1 MLRALESA
9 MNKPADVSLAVTP
22 LATVAGLASRSDG
35 TPSNASLAMIDR
47 LIAFPTVSRDS
58 NLGLIEYARDEL
70 ARLGVRANLIYDAA
84 RNKANLFATLSAE
97 PDRIKS
103 GGLVIS
109 GHTDTVPV
117 DGQEWSSDPFVA
129 DHRDRRIHG
138 RGTADMKGFI
148 AIALAAVPKFLAAQ
162 ERLPLHLSLTYDE
175 ETTFFGVRDL
185 LADLSDR
192 GIRPA
197 GCIIGEPTDMR
208 AIVAHKG
215 KRDMCCRVR
224 GREAHSSLT
233 PDGVNAI
240 EFAARLVAFIRQT
253 ADRLSREE
261 PRDVRFAVPYT
272 TLQTGVIH
280 GGIAV
285 NVVPR
290 DCEFVFEMRN
300 LPATSTDEV
309 TRAIVGYAERDLVPE
324 MHRVTRDAGI
334 TFELGMDLP
343 AFGIEPDHPIVL
355 WAQQAASTTHLSAG
369 AVGFATEA
377 SMFAKAGIP
386 TVVLGPGS
394 IDQAHK
400 PDEYISYDQVAAC
413 EAFFDRIVTQPMP
426 NAWVR

>member
-1 MLRALESA
+1 
-9 MNKPADVSLAVTP
+9 MNKTADVPACAVLP
-22 LATVAGLASRSDG
+22 LVQPAA
-35 TPSNASLAMIDR
+35 ASLAMIDR
-47 LIAFPTVSRDS
+47 LIAFSTVSRDS

-70 ARLGVRANLIYDAA
+70 ARMGIRSNLIYDAT

-97 PDRIKS
+97 PDRIKT

-117 DGQEWSSDPFVA
+117 DGQDWSSDPFVA
-129 DHRDRRIHG
+129 NHREGRIHG
-138 RGTADMKGFI
+138 RGSADMKGFI

-162 ERLPLHLSLTYDE
+162 ERLAVHLSLTYDE

-185 LADLSDR
+185 LADLADR
-192 GIRPA
+192 GIHPA

-215 KRDMCCRVR
+215 KRDFCCRVR

-253 ADRLSREE
+253 ADRLACEE
-261 PRDVRFAVPYT
+261 SPDARFAVPYT
-272 TLQTGVIH
+272 TLQTGLIK

-290 DCEFVFEMRN
+290 DCEFSFEMRN

-309 TRAIVGYAERDLVPE
+309 TRSIVEYAERELIPG
-324 MHRVTRDAGI
+324 MKRVASDAGI
-334 TFELGMDLP
+334 VFELGMDLP
-343 AFGIEPDHPIVL
+343 AFGIAPDHPLVR
-355 WAQQAASTTHLSAG
+355 WAQQVASTAHLSAG

-377 SMFAKAGIP
+377 SMFSRAGIP
-386 TVVLGPGS
+386 TVVIGPGS

-400 PDEYISYDQVAAC
+400 PDEYISYQQVAAC
-413 EAFFDRIVTQPMP
+413 EAFFDRIIAQPMP
-426 NAWVR
+426 SDLAP

>member
-1 MLRALESA
+1 
-9 MNKPADVSLAVTP
+9 MNKSADVPASAVHQLVQP
-22 LATVAGLASRSDG
+22 AA
-35 TPSNASLAMIDR
+35 ASLAMIDR

-70 ARLGVRANLIYDAA
+70 ARLGIRSNLIYDST

-97 PDRIKS
+97 PDRIKT

-117 DGQEWSSDPFVA
+117 DGQDWSSDPFVA
-129 DHRDRRIHG
+129 THREGRIHG
-138 RGTADMKGFI
+138 RGSADMKGFI

-162 ERLPLHLSLTYDE
+162 ERLPVHLSLTYDE

-185 LADLSDR
+185 LADLADR

-215 KRDMCCRVR
+215 KRDLCCRVR

-233 PDGVNAI
+233 PAGVNAI
-240 EFAARLVAFIRQT
+240 EFAARLIAFIRQT
-253 ADRLSREE
+253 ADRLAREE
-261 PRDVRFAVPYT
+261 SPDARFAVPYT
-272 TLQTGVIH
+272 TLQTGLIK

-290 DCEFVFEMRN
+290 DCEFIFEMRN

-309 TRAIVGYAERDLVPE
+309 TRSIVEYAERELVPA
-324 MHRVTRDAGI
+324 MQRVARDAGI
-334 TFELGMDLP
+334 VFERGMDLP
-343 AFGIEPDHPIVL
+343 AFGIAPDHPLVR
-355 WAQQAASTTHLSAG
+355 WAQQVASTAHLSPG

-377 SMFAKAGIP
+377 SMFSRAGIP
-386 TVVLGPGS
+386 TVVIGPGS
-394 IDQAHK
+394 IDQAHR
-400 PDEYISYDQVAAC
+400 PDEYISYQQVAAC
-413 EAFFDRIVTQPMP
+413 EAFFDRIIAQPMRSDLAP
-426 NAWVR
+426 

>member
-1 MLRALESA
+1 
-9 MNKPADVSLAVTP
+9 MNKPSDLALADLPSSAV
-22 LATVAGLASRSDG
+22 LS
-35 TPSNASLAMIDR
+35 PSVASLAMIDR
-47 LIAFPTVSRDS
+47 LIGFPTVSRDS
-58 NLGLIEYARDEL
+58 NLGLIEFARDEL
-70 ARLGVRANLIYDAA
+70 ARLGVRANLIYDSA

-97 PDRIKS
+97 PDRIKT

-117 DGQEWSSDPFVA
+117 DGQDWSSDPFRA
-129 DHRDRRIHG
+129 DHSFASGNGRIHG

-162 ERLPLHLSLTYDE
+162 EKLSLHLSLTYDE

-185 LADLSDR
+185 LADLADR

-215 KRDMCCRVR
+215 KRDICCRVR

-253 ADRLSREE
+253 ADRLSRDE
-261 PRDVRFAVPYT
+261 PRDARFAVPYT
-272 TLQTGVIH
+272 TLQTGLIK

-290 DCEFVFEMRN
+290 DCEFTFEMRN
-300 LPATSTDEV
+300 LPATSTDEL
-309 TRAIVGYAERDLVPE
+309 TRTIVEFADRELVPE
-324 MHRVTRDAGI
+324 MRRVANDAGI
-334 TFELGMDLP
+334 ALEVGMDLP
-343 AFGIEPDHPIVL
+343 AFGIASDHPLVG
-355 WAQQAASTTHLSAG
+355 WAQQVASTTHLSPG

-377 SMFAKAGIP
+377 SMFSQAGIP
-386 TVVLGPGS
+386 TVVIGPGS

-413 EAFFDRIVTQPMP
+413 EAFFHRIVAQPMSS
-426 NAWVR
+426 AHRS

>member
-1 MLRALESA
+1 
-9 MNKPADVSLAVTP
+9 
-22 LATVAGLASRSDG
+22 
-35 TPSNASLAMIDR
+35 MIDR
-47 LIAFPTVSRDS
+47 LIGFPTVSRDS

-97 PDRIKS
+97 PDRIKT

-117 DGQEWSSDPFVA
+117 DGQDWSSDPFVA
-129 DHRDRRIHG
+129 HHSFASGHRRIHG

-185 LADLSDR
+185 LADLADR
-192 GIRPA
+192 GVRPA

-224 GREAHSSLT
+224 GHEAHSSLT

-253 ADRLSREE
+253 ADRLSQQET
-261 PRDVRFAVPYT
+261 RDARFAVPYT
-272 TLQTGVIH
+272 TLQSGVIK

-290 DCEFVFEMRN
+290 DCEFIFEMRN

-309 TRAIVGYAERDLVPE
+309 TREITEYAERVLVPE
-324 MHRVTRDAGI
+324 MRRVTSDAGI
-334 TFELGMDLP
+334 AFELGMDLP
-343 AFGIEPDHPIVL
+343 AFGIEPGHPLVR
-355 WAQQAASTTHLSAG
+355 WAQEVASTTHLSAG

-386 TVVLGPGS
+386 TVVIGPGS

-413 EAFFDRIVTQPMP
+413 EAFFDRIVAQPMARP
-426 NAWVR
+426 HSL

>member
-1 MLRALESA
+1 
-9 MNKPADVSLAVTP
+9 MNKPAEVPASAVNRLP
-22 LATVAGLASRSDG
+22 EP
-35 TPSNASLAMIDR
+35 TPSSLAMIDR
-47 LIAFPTVSRDS
+47 LVGFPTVSRDS

-70 ARLGVRANLIYDAA
+70 ARLGVRSNLIYDSA

-97 PDRIKS
+97 PDRIKT

-117 DGQEWSSDPFVA
+117 DSQDWSTDPFVA
-129 DHRDRRIHG
+129 NHREGRIHG
-138 RGTADMKGFI
+138 RGSADMKGFI

-162 ERLPLHLSLTYDE
+162 QRLPVHLSLTYDE

-185 LADLSDR
+185 LADLADR

-215 KRDMCCRVR
+215 KRDFCCRVR

-253 ADRLSREE
+253 ADRLAREE
-261 PRDVRFAVPYT
+261 PPDARFSVPYT
-272 TLQTGVIH
+272 TLQTGLIK

-290 DCEFVFEMRN
+290 DCEFFFEMRN

-309 TRAIVGYAERDLVPE
+309 TRCIIDYAQRELIPG
-324 MHRVTRDAGI
+324 MQRVASDAGI
-334 TFELGMDLP
+334 EFELGMDLP
-343 AFGIEPDHPIVL
+343 AFGIAPDHPLVR
-355 WAQQAASTTHLSAG
+355 WAQQVASTAHMSAG

-377 SMFAKAGIP
+377 SMFSRAGIP
-386 TVVLGPGS
+386 TVVIGPGS

-400 PDEYISYDQVAAC
+400 PDEYISYEQVAAC
-413 EAFFDRIVTQPMP
+413 EAFFDRIIAQPMP
-426 NAWVR
+426 GDLAP

>member
-1 MLRALESA
+1 MTSLR
-9 MNKPADVSLAVTP
+9 
-22 LATVAGLASRSDG
+22 GW
-35 TPSNASLAMIDR
+35 
-47 LIAFPTVSRDS
+47 AFAP
-58 NLGLIEYARDEL
+58 
-70 ARLGVRANLIYDAA
+70 NLIYDAA

-97 PDRIKS
+97 PDRIKT

-117 DGQEWSSDPFVA
+117 DGQDWSSDPFVA

-185 LADLSDR
+185 LADLADR

-253 ADRLSREE
+253 ADSLSQRGKTRCALCGALHDVANRCDQGRHCRQCRSARL
-261 PRDVRFAVPYT
+261 
-272 TLQTGVIH
+272 
-280 GGIAV
+280 
-285 NVVPR
+285 
-290 DCEFVFEMRN
+290 
-300 LPATSTDEV
+300 
-309 TRAIVGYAERDLVPE
+309 
-324 MHRVTRDAGI
+324 RVHFRDAQ
-334 TFELGMDLP
+334 L
-343 AFGIEPDHPIVL
+343 
-355 WAQQAASTTHLSAG
+355 AG
-369 AVGFATEA
+369 NV
-377 SMFAKAGIP
+377 
-386 TVVLGPGS
+386 
-394 IDQAHK
+394 
-400 PDEYISYDQVAAC
+400 
-413 EAFFDRIVTQPMP
+413 DR
-426 NAWVR
+426 

>member
-1 MLRALESA
+1 
-9 MNKPADVSLAVTP
+9 
-22 LATVAGLASRSDG
+22 
-35 TPSNASLAMIDR
+35 MIDR
-47 LIAFPTVSRDS
+47 LVGFPTVSRDS

-70 ARLGVRANLIYDAA
+70 ARLGVRSNLIYDSA

-97 PDRIKS
+97 PDRIKT

-117 DGQEWSSDPFVA
+117 DGQDWSSDPFIA
-129 DHRDRRIHG
+129 NHREGRIHG
-138 RGTADMKGFI
+138 RGSADMKGFI

-162 ERLPLHLSLTYDE
+162 QRLPAHLSLTYDE

-185 LADLSDR
+185 LADLADR

-215 KRDMCCRVR
+215 KRDFCCRVR

-253 ADRLSREE
+253 ADRLAREE
-261 PRDVRFAVPYT
+261 PPDARFSVPYT
-272 TLQTGVIH
+272 TLQTGLIK

-290 DCEFVFEMRN
+290 DCEFFFEMRN

-309 TRAIVGYAERDLVPE
+309 TRCIIDYAQRELIPG
-324 MHRVTRDAGI
+324 MQRVASDAGI
-334 TFELGMDLP
+334 EFELGMDLP
-343 AFGIEPDHPIVL
+343 AFGIAPDHPLVR
-355 WAQQAASTTHLSAG
+355 WAQQVASTAHMSAG

-377 SMFAKAGIP
+377 SMFSRAGIP
-386 TVVLGPGS
+386 TVVIGPGS

-400 PDEYISYDQVAAC
+400 PDEYISYEQVAAC
-413 EAFFDRIVTQPMP
+413 EAFFDRIIAQPMP
-426 NAWVR
+426 GDLAP

>member
-1 MLRALESA
+1 
-9 MNKPADVSLAVTP
+9 MNTPADIP
-22 LATVAGLASRSDG
+22 LVDIPPSAARS
-35 TPSNASLAMIDR
+35 PSGPSAASLAMIDR
-47 LIAFPTVSRDS
+47 LIGFPTVSRDS

-70 ARLGVRANLIYDAA
+70 ARLGVRANLIYDSA

-97 PDRIKS
+97 PDRIKT

-117 DGQEWSSDPFVA
+117 DGQDWSSDPFRA
-129 DHRDRRIHG
+129 EHSFASGNGRIHG

-162 ERLPLHLSLTYDE
+162 EKLPLHLSLTYDE

-185 LADLSDR
+185 LADLAER

-215 KRDMCCRVR
+215 KRDICCRVR

-240 EFAARLVAFIRQT
+240 EFAAQLVAFIRQT

-261 PRDVRFAVPYT
+261 PRDARFAVPYT
-272 TLQTGVIH
+272 TLQTGLIM

-290 DCEFVFEMRN
+290 DCEFTFEMRN
-300 LPATSTDEV
+300 LPATSTDEL
-309 TRAIVGYAERDLVPE
+309 TRTIVEYAERELVPE
-324 MHRVTRDAGI
+324 MLRVATGTGI
-334 TFELGMDLP
+334 VFERGMDLP
-343 AFGIEPDHPIVL
+343 AFGIAADHPLVR
-355 WAQQAASTTHLSAG
+355 WAQQVANTTHLSPG

-377 SMFAKAGIP
+377 SMFSQAGVP
-386 TVVLGPGS
+386 TVVIGPGS

-400 PDEYISYDQVAAC
+400 PDEYISYEQVAAC
-413 EAFFDRIVTQPMP
+413 EAFFDRIAAQPMP
-426 NAWVR
+426 GEHRS

>member
-1 MLRALESA
+1 
-9 MNKPADVSLAVTP
+9 MNKPADLPLTGRQASAAVSNA
-22 LATVAGLASRSDG
+22 
-35 TPSNASLAMIDR
+35 TPSPASLAMIDR

-70 ARLGVRANLIYDAA
+70 ARHGVRSNLIYDAA

-97 PDRIKS
+97 PERNKT

-117 DGQEWSSDPFVA
+117 DGQDWASDPFVA
-129 DHRDRRIHG
+129 DHREDRIHG

-233 PDGVNAI
+233 PEGVNAI

-253 ADRLSREE
+253 ADRLAREE
-261 PRDVRFAVPYT
+261 TRDSRFAVPYT
-272 TLQTGVIH
+272 TLQTGVIK

-290 DCEFVFEMRN
+290 DCDFMFEIRN
-300 LPATSTDEV
+300 LPATSTDGV
-309 TRAIVGYAERDLVPE
+309 TRAIVEFAERDLVTE
-324 MHRVTRDAGI
+324 MRRVTNDAGI
-334 TFELGMDLP
+334 AFELGMDLP
-343 AFGIEPDHPIVL
+343 AFGIEPDHRLVR
-355 WAQQAASTTHLSAG
+355 WAQQVAGTTHLSPG

-386 TVVLGPGS
+386 TVVIGPGS

-400 PDEYISYDQVAAC
+400 PNEYISYDQVAAC
-413 EAFFDRIVTQPMP
+413 ESFFDRIIAQPM
-426 NAWVR
+426 VSETHRS